1 MAKGSRGSY
10 PKGIAKRKEILDAAL
25 HIISV
30 DGFNHTTLAK
40 ISQAV
45 NISEAGVLHYFHSLD
60 DLLVEVLKERDI
72 QDMVNFGKTEVPSVD
87 MFDEEIDKDWNPVR
101 VISAITKKNTL
112 TPGLVELYAHM
123 SVKASDHGSPAYAYF
138 NERGSFE
145 RQLVGHLVDR
155 YAEVHESR
163 PTVSSEHV
171 ARITQAILD
180 GLQIPWLIDNSLDM
194 EKLASEAFDMLSDS
208 LKSGKITEG

>member
-25 HIISV
+25 HIIAV

-60 DLLVEVLKERDI
+60 DLLVEVLRERDI
-72 QDMVNFGKTEVPSVD
+72 QDMVNYGKTEVPSID
-87 MFDEEIDKDWNPVR
+87 MFDKVMDKDWNPVTL
-101 VISAITKKNTL
+101 INSITKKNML

-123 SVKASDHGSPAYAYF
+123 SVKASDHDNPAYAYF
-138 NERGSFE
+138 NERGQFE
-145 RQLVGHLVDR
+145 RKMVGHLVEH
-155 YAEVHESR
+155 YSQIHQSHPA
-163 PTVSSEHV
+163 VSSEHI
-171 ARITQAILD
+171 ARIMQAILD
-180 GLQIPWLIDNSLDM
+180 GLQIQWLVDSTLDM
-194 EKLASEAFDMLSDS
+194 DQVASEAFEMLNIS
-208 LKSGKITEG
+208 LKKIGISQD